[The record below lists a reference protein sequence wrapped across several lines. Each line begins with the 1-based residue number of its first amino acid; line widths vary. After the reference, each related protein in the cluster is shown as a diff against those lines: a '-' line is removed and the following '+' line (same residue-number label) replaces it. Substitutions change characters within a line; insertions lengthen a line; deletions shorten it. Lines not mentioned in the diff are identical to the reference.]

1 MCGISAVLTM
11 LWQGGRMRALLLLML
26 CLTAACSDGPE
37 EGVAAPGSGLID
49 SDPVIARALHDP
61 LMSDPDLASRN
72 EANAAL
78 GAPDSHALPV
88 LPSTSADASAAR
100 EAMRL
105 ELLATGPIPDLPLP
119 PGEEEDED
127 EEEAKPAP
135 PIFQPMGPMAPPAD
149 LLAALGLPAS
159 CAARL
164 NEDFALAA
172 SLPAAAA
179 LPPQGMVIQAGGSEA
194 AGCRLR
200 IIRYVSAA
208 PLIDVLH
215 YHYARATRAGL
226 TGRRQAVPA
235 DMIIAQGKGAE
246 RLVVEARRAAHG
258 MTGVT
263 LLYRV
268 P

>member
-1 MCGISAVLTM
+1 
-11 LWQGGRMRALLLLML
+11 MRALLLLLL
-26 CLTAACSDGPE
+26 CLTSACSDGSE
-37 EGVAAPGSGLID
+37 DGRAMPGTGLID

-78 GAPDSHALPV
+78 GSPDSHALPV
-88 LPSTSADASAAR
+88 IPATSADASAAR

-105 ELLATGPIPDLPLP
+105 ELLATAPIPDLPP
-119 PGEEEDED
+119 VPDEEDEG
-127 EEEAKPAP
+127 AKHGPAP
-135 PIFQPMGPMAPPAD
+135 LPPMGPMAPPAD
-149 LLAALGLPAS
+149 LLAALGLPPT

-164 NEDFALAA
+164 TEDFALAA

-179 LPPQGMVIQAGGSEA
+179 LPPQGMVMQAGGSEA

-208 PLIDVLH
+208 PLIDVLQ

-226 TGRRQAVPA
+226 TGQRQAAPV
-235 DMIIAQGKGAE
+235 DMIIAQGKGGE

-263 LLYRV
+263 LLYRA

>member
-1 MCGISAVLTM
+1 MSGISAVLTM
-11 LWQGGRMRALLLLML
+11 LWQGGRMRALLLLLL

-37 EGVAAPGSGLID
+37 QSVAAPEAELIA

-78 GAPDSHALPV
+78 GGPDSHALPV
-88 LPSTSADASAAR
+88 LPATSADASAAR

-105 ELLATGPIPDLPLP
+105 ELLATGPIPDLPP
-119 PGEEEDED
+119 VPGEDED
-127 EEEAKPAP
+127 EDDARPAP
-135 PIFQPMGPMAPPAD
+135 APLAPMGPMAPPAD
-149 LLAALGLPAS
+149 LLAALGLPAR
-159 CAARL
+159 CAAQL
-164 NEDFALAA
+164 KEDFALAA

-179 LPPQGMVIQAGGSEA
+179 LPPQGMVMQAGGSEA
-194 AGCRLR
+194 AGCRVR

-208 PLIDVLH
+208 PLIDVLQ
-215 YHYARATRAGL
+215 YHHARASRAGL
-226 TGRRQAVPA
+226 TGRRQALPA
-235 DMIIAQGKGAE
+235 DMIIAEGKGGE

>member
-1 MCGISAVLTM
+1 MPGISAVLTM

-26 CLTAACSDGPE
+26 CLMAACSDGPE
-37 EGVAAPGSGLID
+37 ARSAAPEMGLIA

-78 GAPDSHALPV
+78 GVPDSHALPV
-88 LPSTSADASAAR
+88 LPATSADASAAR

-105 ELLATGPIPDLPLP
+105 ELLATGPIPDLPP
-119 PGEEEDED
+119 VPGEDD
-127 EEEAKPAP
+127 AKPAP
-135 PIFQPMGPMAPPAD
+135 LPPLGPMAPAAD
-149 LLAALGLPAS
+149 LLAALGLPAR
-159 CAARL
+159 CAGQL
-164 NEDFALAA
+164 KEDFALAA

-179 LPPQGMVIQAGGSEA
+179 LPPQGMVMQAGGSEA
-194 AGCRLR
+194 AGCRTR

-215 YHYARATRAGL
+215 YHYARASRAGL
-226 TGRRQAVPA
+226 TGRRQGAPA
-235 DMIIAQGKGAE
+235 DMIIAEGKGVE

-263 LLYRV
+263 LLYRL

>member
-1 MCGISAVLTM
+1 
-11 LWQGGRMRALLLLML
+11 MRVLLLFVL
-26 CLTAACSDGPE
+26 CLTAACSGGHVSPDDAPE
-37 EGVAAPGSGLID
+37 TALIA

-78 GAPDSHALPV
+78 GSPDSHALPV
-88 LPSTSADASAAR
+88 LPASSADTSAAR
-100 EAMRL
+100 AAMRL
-105 ELLATGPIPDLPLP
+105 ELLATGPIPDLPP
-119 PGEEEDED
+119 VPAEEDEQ
-127 EEEAKPAP
+127 EEKARPAP
-135 PIFQPMGPMAPPAD
+135 APIKPLGPMAPAAD
-149 LLAALGLPAS
+149 LLAALGLPAN
-159 CAARL
+159 CAARIE
-164 NEDFALAA
+164 EDFALAA

-179 LPPQGMVIQAGGSEA
+179 LPPQGMVMQAGGSEA

-200 IIRYVSAA
+200 IIRYVSPA

-215 YHYARATRAGL
+215 YHYARAQRAGL

-235 DMIIAQGKGAE
+235 EMIIAEGRGGE

-263 LLYRV
+263 LLYRL

>member
-1 MCGISAVLTM
+1 MSGISAVLTM
-11 LWQGGRMRALLLLML
+11 LWQGGRMRALLPLML

-37 EGVAAPGSGLID
+37 GGVAVPGAGLID

-78 GAPDSHALPV
+78 GAPDSQALPV
-88 LPSTSADASAAR
+88 LPATSADASAAR

-105 ELLATGPIPDLPLP
+105 ELLATGPIPDLPRLP
-119 PGEEEDED
+119 GAKEEDEA
-127 EEEAKPAP
+127 ETPAP
-135 PIFQPMGPMAPPAD
+135 APLPPMGPMAPPAD
-149 LLAALGLPAS
+149 LLAALGLPPT

-164 NEDFALAA
+164 SEDFALAA

-179 LPPQGMVIQAGGSEA
+179 LPPQGMVMQAGGSEA

-208 PLIDVLH
+208 PLVDVLQ
-215 YHYARATRAGL
+215 YHFARASRAGL
-226 TGRRQAVPA
+226 TGQRQDEPA
-235 DMIIAQGKGAE
+235 AMIIAAGKGE
-246 RLVVEARRAAHG
+246 EKLVVEARRAAHG

-263 LLYRV
+263 LLYRY